1 MKQDGHPLR
10 PSRAWRRGPETAA
23 AGLGQALP
31 SQPNTRRGQE
41 RVLTE
46 LLCVRVRVCGRSGL
60 AECNRLGGTW
70 MDFSGQRVNQELY
83 GQVLHTDVDGRAGR
97 QLAREAQSRVQ
108 TNWDGE
114 SHIAGFSGV
123 EGADK
128 RDRLRVIGAVRD
140 E

>member
-1 MKQDGHPLR
+1 MTGIWHEASKSSAWDETR
-10 PSRAWRRGPETAA
+10 RAPAQAIAGMAERPETAA
-23 AGLGQALP
+23 AALGQALP

-83 GQVLHTDVDGRAGR
+83 GQVLHMDVDGGAGR
-97 QLAREAQSRVQ
+97 QLACEARTRVR
-108 TNWDGE
+108 TSWDGQ
-114 SHIAGFSGV
+114 SHIAGFSG
-123 EGADK
+123 G
-128 RDRLRVIGAVRD
+128 
-140 E
+140 